1 MFDPNKHLVRYAELL
16 PGKAAFVDAR
26 IPGSHLKENFCIIGK
41 GVSENP
47 RQPIHIRE
55 TDGFHLGAAGQPPGI
70 LNSLHC
76 HRTCEI
82 FIIFKGEFRIYWGP
96 EGAHEAVLGPGD
108 IISVPTNCFRG
119 FEVVGDDYG
128 FMFALLGHD
137 DAGGGIEWHPEVLLE
152 GRKHGLFLRK
162 DKTLADTVAGDP
174 EPSAEELYPVMS
186 PQEVA
191 AHDDYSVEEMM
202 KHVSLK
208 RKLAPVPSSLSGG
221 SVEPHTFEQYN
232 VIGDPEDSREWTIRS
247 RDDLALFAFE
257 MDQGGRVPMQ
267 SRKEKCVLLNLEGD
281 VKLRFGGSGEGAEVV
296 LTPGDTFDLPKGMP
310 FGLEGLR
317 GRSRTLLVTAGRN
330 PGEPELI

>member
-55 TDGFHLGAAGQPPGI
+55 TDGFHVGAAGQPPGI

-82 FIIFKGEFRIYWGP
+82 FIIFKGQFRIYWGA
-96 EGAHEAVLGPGD
+96 EAAHEAVLGPGD
-108 IISVPTNCFRG
+108 IISVPTGCFRG

-137 DAGGGIEWHPEVLLE
+137 DAGGGIEWHPDVLLE
-152 GRKHGLFLRK
+152 GRRHGLFLRK

-174 EPSAEELYPVMS
+174 EPAPEELYPLMS
-186 PQEVA
+186 PEAVA
-191 AHDDYSVEEMM
+191 SHDDYTLEEMLAYLSF
-202 KHVSLK
+202 KRECSPVTPSL
-208 RKLAPVPSSLSGG
+208 PGG
-221 SVEPHTFEQYN
+221 SFEQYN
-232 VIGDPEDSREWTIRS
+232 LIGDPGDPREWEIRS
-247 RDDLALFAFE
+247 RDDLALLAFE
-257 MDQGGRVPMQ
+257 MDQGGQVPMQ
-267 SRKEKCVLLNLEGD
+267 RRREKCVLLNLEGD
-281 VKLRFGGSGEGAEVV
+281 VKICFGGDGDGAEIV
-296 LTPGDTFDLPKGMP
+296 LTPGDTYDLPKEMP

-317 GRSRTLLVTAGRN
+317 GKSRTLLVAAGRS
-330 PGEPELI
+330 PEEPEAL